1 MEQNEVL
8 EIIEKAYCIGKI
20 NAEIRLSTLQYGFV
34 VQ

>member
-20 NAEIRLSTLQYGFV
+20 KAEIRLSASQNGFV